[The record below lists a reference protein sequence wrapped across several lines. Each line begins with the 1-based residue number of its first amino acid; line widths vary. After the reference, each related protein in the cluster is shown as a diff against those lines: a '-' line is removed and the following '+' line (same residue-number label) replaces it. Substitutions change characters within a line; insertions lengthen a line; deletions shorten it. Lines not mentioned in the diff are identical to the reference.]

1 MIAEP
6 VTMLTDYALAGVTAS
21 LAFSLYRRRE
31 GRRARSLWTLA
42 LAALALAALLG
53 GTSHGFAPT
62 LSPLAATL
70 LWKATVLSVGV
81 ASFGL
86 LAGSAAGTASVPV
99 ARIFLVLAAAKL
111 AIYSAWML
119 FHDEYLYVIV
129 DTGTALA
136 GIAMLHLWSVA
147 TKRDIASA
155 WMLAGVA
162 ISLLAAAVQASG
174 FALHRNFNHN
184 DLYHLIQIAAM
195 FLFHAGARRL

>member
-1 MIAEP
+1 
-6 VTMLTDYALAGVTAS
+6 
-21 LAFSLYRRRE
+21 
-31 GRRARSLWTLA
+31 
-42 LAALALAALLG
+42 
-53 GTSHGFAPT
+53 
-62 LSPLAATL
+62 
-70 LWKATVLSVGV
+70 
-81 ASFGL
+81 
-86 LAGSAAGTASVPV
+86 
-99 ARIFLVLAAAKL
+99 
-111 AIYSAWML
+111 ML